1 MLRNNIFAT
10 AKPMDFTKNIEA
22 FESLSALEVKKVKF
36 FDKEELYYTFNKS
49 FLPRIIESIKE
60 DYSVITNHE
69 KKYRSFKILYFDTP
83 KNRFY
88 LDAHNGK
95 RNRFIV
101 RFRQCIESNI
111 TYFEVKYINKKGRK
125 RKKKIEVEE
134 IKTTLGEEELA
145 MLKKVMRKKKA
156 RKLKAR
162 ITCEFKRFTL
172 LNVPNNH
179 KVIVDG
185 DMKFTNNNSETHHS
199 DLTSAK
205 IIQERYDRSS
215 KFMTA
220 LRESGI
226 RQGQIGNY
234 ALGMSIFGNQKSN
247 LLKEKENR
255 INKLIENYD

>member
-1 MLRNNIFAT
+1 MLRNNIFAP
-10 AKPMDFTKNIEA
+10 AKPMDFTKNIEV
-22 FESLSALEVKKVKF
+22 FESLSALEVKKFKF
-36 FDKEELYYTFNKS
+36 LDKEELYYTFNKS
-49 FLPRIIESIKE
+49 FLPQIIESIKE
-60 DYSVITNHE
+60 DYSVITDHE

-111 TYFEVKYINKKGRK
+111 TFFEVKYINKKGRK

-162 ITCEFKRFTL
+162 ITCEF
-172 LNVPNNH
+172 
-179 KVIVDG
+179 
-185 DMKFTNNNSETHHS
+185 
-199 DLTSAK
+199 
-205 IIQERYDRSS
+205 
-215 KFMTA
+215 
-220 LRESGI
+220 
-226 RQGQIGNY
+226 
-234 ALGMSIFGNQKSN
+234 
-247 LLKEKENR
+247 
-255 INKLIENYD
+255 